1 MDLSIIIPLAIGFV
15 VIFGSLALL
24 LRGLL
29 SSESNLALKKL
40 QRINEE
46 NLKRESELKKKLD
59 ETEKEY
65 QRRIAE
71 AGNEVKKLHDEA
83 EAKANTERNQIIE
96 SAHRERDAI
105 LRDAREEAENIKA
118 GADLSVKERALS
130 LSAVLFQKA
139 VDKELAHLIHNHFFN
154 TIIDSMNQ
162 YKSRSV
168 AQEISHAEVT
178 TPFPLTRD
186 QKELLVKSLSN
197 IAHKEITIAEKAD
210 DDTSFLTG
218 GAGLYIKLGSLII
231 DGTLNNSLKNIV
243 KEIKES

>member
-1 MDLSIIIPLAIGFV
+1 MELSIVIPLAIGFV

-59 ETEKEY
+59 DTEKEY

-71 AGNEVKKLHDEA
+71 AGIDVKKLHDEA
-83 EAKANTERNQIIE
+83 ESKANVERSQIVE
-96 SAHRERDAI
+96 SAQRERDAI
-105 LRDAREEAENIKA
+105 LRDAREEAEHIKSM
-118 GADLSVKERALS
+118 ADLAIREKALELSVG
-130 LSAVLFQKA
+130 LFQRA
-139 VDKELAHLIHNHFFN
+139 VDGELAHLIHNHLFKN
-154 TIIDSMNQ
+154 VIDNINQ

-168 AQEISHAEVT
+168 AQDVSQAEVV
-178 TPFPLTRD
+178 TPFPLTHE
-186 QKELLVKSLSN
+186 QKELLRKALVN
-197 IAHKEITIAEKAD
+197 IAHKEITIVEKAD
-210 DDTSFLTG
+210 HDASSLTG
-218 GAGLYIKLGSLII
+218 SAGLYIKLGSLII
-231 DGTLNNSLKNIV
+231 DGTFSNALKNAV